1 MEKLVSYPFLK
12 SQYWDFLWI
21 NASVIRQKGES
32 ENGCYKKTKHVK
44 FSEKRKFL
52 TQWYAHVCVRIRGKK
67 CSFFGKFGVLCFLE
81 TPVLRFALLPY
92 YRRKSETLFFFVCSG
107 GGLPKQYWNSDA
119 DHLLLPDIKTFY
131 ETKIVLELVSLPH
144 FLHDFSRK
152 IFLTLN
158 SHNCTNFT
166 HWLSLLLEILGAG
179 NMCIVIICFPVY
191 GVKILK
197 YWLSSRSVFLH
208 DQKSHDKNLNILKM
222 KRAFAMK

>member
-1 MEKLVSYPFLK
+1 MYVCVSGVRNVRFSENLACFVFLK
-12 SQYWDFLWI
+12 HPFWNSLFY
-21 NASVIRQKGES
+21 
-32 ENGCYKKTKHVK
+32 
-44 FSEKRKFL
+44 
-52 TQWYAHVCVRIRGKK
+52 RITD
-67 CSFFGKFGVLCFLE
+67 E
-81 TPVLRFALLPY
+81 
-92 YRRKSETLFFFVCSG
+92 KSETLFFFVCSG

-166 HWLSLLLEILGAG
+166 HWLSLLPEILGAG

-191 GVKILK
+191 GVKNFEILAFFSQRFPTWPEKSRQKFK
-197 YWLSSRSVFLH
+197 YL
-208 DQKSHDKNLNILKM
+208 KNEKGFYDEIKNILITFKGHSL
-222 KRAFAMK
+222 KQIKPTFLQDDWVRLNTSRLKH